1 MMPSSLLSYISNSLL
16 FSYRNNDANIISFSR
31 RRLVRCAFVNHSTKT
46 SVRSLQST
54 ISVALYSSSSDECD
68 LPNTPDNFSR
78 YSKFLVKT
86 SNGVDGFG
94 GTSDNTE
101 QNEIIH
107 WVDTLDGSECLEEY
121 PLNSNQQPKPFSVLS
136 WNILAQKLYESQY
149 KRKRITQVALGQ
161 SIDDNQIVSSTSQ
174 VHPHPWPKRVKRII
188 EILLHS
194 KSDIICL
201 QECQLQSFKEDIAPI
216 LSKYGYDG
224 IAQEDDREIK
234 PTSIHE
240 VSKHRGARNH
250 IVATFWK
257 RDKFRPVSSTL
268 VRTRTLTTFLRQI
281 DPNEDDNKQ
290 VEKVATPTVA
300 VINVHLEGHPRR
312 FLERTHQLQ
321 HSMKDIVKRI
331 EQEKSEEQSSTDS
344 SKIGKLN
351 ALVLAGDFNC
361 ELQSSA
367 CSTYLRMGRLGRQ
380 AGLGGTCGED
390 ALVLPPS
397 LLESTEATAILHPI
411 IGMFL
416 SLCGHQKYSHHMLH
430 VFSNHAVISRTLL
443 TSFCVYRMGSSIA

>member
-1 MMPSSLLSYISNSLL
+1 LQ
-16 FSYRNNDANIISFSR
+16 
-31 RRLVRCAFVNHSTKT
+31 
-46 SVRSLQST
+46 QST
-54 ISVALYSSSSDECD
+54 TSVALYSSSSDECD
-68 LPNTPDNFSR
+68 LPDTPDNFSR

-94 GTSDNTE
+94 GGRSSNSVKK
-101 QNEIIH
+101 EIIH
-107 WVDTLDGSECLEEY
+107 WVDTLDDNECLEAH

-136 WNILAQKLYESQY
+136 WNILAQQLYESQY

-161 SIDDNQIVSSTSQ
+161 SIDDNQPQLSPSFTSTSQ

-188 EILLHS
+188 EIILHS

-201 QECQLQSFKEDIAPI
+201 QECELQSFKGDIAPI
-216 LSKYGYDG
+216 LSTHGYDG
-224 IAQEDDREIK
+224 IAQEDDRDIK

-257 RDKFRPVSSTL
+257 RNKFRPVSSTL

-281 DPNEDDNKQ
+281 DQNDEDKQ
-290 VEKVATPTVA
+290 VNDIEQVATPTVA

-312 FLERTHQLQ
+312 FSERTHQLQ

-331 EQEKSEEQSSTDS
+331 EQEKSEEQPSTDS

-397 LLESTEATAILHPI
+397 LLETTEATAILHPI

-416 SLCGHQKYSHHMLH
+416 SLCGHQK
-430 VFSNHAVISRTLL
+430 
-443 TSFCVYRMGSSIA
+443 

>member
-1 MMPSSLLSYISNSLL
+1 
-16 FSYRNNDANIISFSR
+16 
-31 RRLVRCAFVNHSTKT
+31 
-46 SVRSLQST
+46 LQST
-54 ISVALYSSSSDECD
+54 TSIALYSSSSDERD
-68 LPNTPDNFSR
+68 LPDTPDNFSR
-78 YSKFLVKT
+78 YSKFLVKH

-94 GTSDNTE
+94 GGRSSTSVKK
-101 QNEIIH
+101 EIIH
-107 WVDTLDGSECLEEY
+107 WVDTLDDSECLEEY
-121 PLNSNQQPKPFSVLS
+121 PPNSNQQPKPFSVLS
-136 WNILAQKLYESQY
+136 WNILAQQLYESQY

-161 SIDDNQIVSSTSQ
+161 SIDDNQIVTSTSR

-201 QECQLQSFKEDIAPI
+201 QECELQSFKEDIAPI

-224 IAQEDDREIK
+224 IAQEDDRDVI

-257 RDKFRPVSSTL
+257 RDKFRPVSSAL

-281 DPNEDDNKQ
+281 DQNDEGEDKQ
-290 VEKVATPTVA
+290 VNEIEQVATPTVA

-312 FLERTHQLQ
+312 FSERTHQLQ

-331 EQEKSEEQSSTDS
+331 EQEKSEEQSNTEPDS

-411 IGMFL
+411 IGVFL
-416 SLCGHQKYSHHMLH
+416 SLCVCSKVLSQ
-430 VFSNHAVISRTLL
+430 VFQLMPSFVIS
-443 TSFCVYRMGSSIA
+443 

>member
-1 MMPSSLLSYISNSLL
+1 M
-16 FSYRNNDANIISFSR
+16 
-31 RRLVRCAFVNHSTKT
+31 
-46 SVRSLQST
+46 QST
-54 ISVALYSSSSDECD
+54 TSVALYSSSSSSDECD
-68 LPNTPDNFSR
+68 LPNKPDNFSR
-78 YSKFLVKT
+78 YSKFLVKH

-94 GTSDNTE
+94 GGGRSSNSVKK
-101 QNEIIH
+101 EIIH
-107 WVDTLDGSECLEEY
+107 WVDTLDDSECLQEY
-121 PLNSNQQPKPFSVLS
+121 PPNSNQQPKPFSVLS
-136 WNILAQKLYESQY
+136 WNILAQQLYESQY

-161 SIDDNQIVSSTSQ
+161 SIDDNQIVTSTSQ

-201 QECQLQSFKEDIAPI
+201 QECELKSFKEDIAPI

-224 IAQEDDREIK
+224 IAQEDDRDIK

-257 RDKFRPVSSTL
+257 RNKFRPVSSTL

-281 DPNEDDNKQ
+281 DQNDEGEDKQ
-290 VEKVATPTVA
+290 VNEIEQVATPTVA

-312 FLERTHQLQ
+312 FSERTHQLQ
-321 HSMKDIVKRI
+321 HSMKDIAKRI
-331 EQEKSEEQSSTDS
+331 EQEKSDEIEPE

-430 VFSNHAVISRTLL
+430 VFSNHAVISRTLS
-443 TSFCVYRMGSSIA
+443 TSFCVYRMGCSVA